1 MKNKELLREDDW
13 MVVFSEDFFSSIKS
27 KISADSKIIF

>member
-1 MKNKELLREDDW
+1 MKNIQSLQEDDW

-27 KISADSKIIF
+27 KNFANSKIIF